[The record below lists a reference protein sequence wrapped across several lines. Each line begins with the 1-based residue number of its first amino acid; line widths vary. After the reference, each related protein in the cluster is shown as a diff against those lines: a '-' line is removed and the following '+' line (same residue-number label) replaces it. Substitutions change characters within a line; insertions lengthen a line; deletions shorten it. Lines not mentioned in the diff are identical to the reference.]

1 MSINVD
7 KLSVVTTIEN
17 DKNLFED
24 VAKEY
29 NKAKDV
35 FRVQYSIL
43 NYDKIIKEMISYLD
57 GYKKYATGEDNKKY
71 EGKVLSIS
79 RNFFEK
85 MFSSKDYRKK
95 INISAFRE
103 ENLDYLK
110 RTKELKG
117 IIESTI
123 KEAEDNAE
131 MNSLIRMIDNQYKK
145 LAKVH
150 KDDMKIYLW
159 IVNKDSKFF
168 SYNLDDKTR
177 KAFYDKTTPV
187 IHKVKDK

>member
-1 MSINVD
+1 MPIDVN
-7 KLSVVTTIEN
+7 KLSIVTTVDDN
-17 DKNLFED
+17 KNLFES

-43 NYDKIIKEMISYLD
+43 NYDKIIDEMISYLD
-57 GYKKYATGEDNKKY
+57 GYKKYASGDNNKKY

-79 RNFFEK
+79 RNFFET
-85 MFSSKDYRKK
+85 MFTKKEYRKK

-103 ENLDYLK
+103 ENITYLK

-117 IIESTI
+117 VIESTL
-123 KEAEDNAE
+123 KEAENNAE
-131 MNSLIRMIDNQYKK
+131 LNSLIRMIDNQYKK

-159 IVNKDSKFF
+159 IVNKDSKIFG
-168 SYNLDDKTR
+168 YNLDEKTR
-177 KAFYDKTTPV
+177 KAFYDKTSPV
-187 IHKVKDK
+187 MHKVVKK